1 MELIL
6 AAIDMVDANSKSG
19 GYIVYSACSIMIP
32 ENEGVIDYALKKRDV
47 KLVPCGLDFG
57 RPGLVERSLGRFID
71 DKKAQQLKDKGS
83 PIEGAAVVAGLVFR
97 FQDVSGERFFRL
109 RRRLARDTAS
119 DDELRSEA
127 RTVTTDAA
135 ITGSQRA
142 HCLQRIRFWFGTRRK
157 AKSDK
162 DEGAEVEGVDPPPGS
177 PIVRRRLRSR
187 GGEEAQ
193 RGNGDDP

>member
-83 PIEGAAVVAGLVFR
+83 PIEGAAVVAGRTELIIDSFPVIDLNNEMVNLMKRRGRRPLVKLTE
-97 FQDVSGERFFRL
+97 VSTNTSSAESAQER
-109 RRRLARDTAS
+109 
-119 DDELRSEA
+119 
-127 RTVTTDAA
+127 
-135 ITGSQRA
+135 
-142 HCLQRIRFWFGTRRK
+142 
-157 AKSDK
+157 
-162 DEGAEVEGVDPPPGS
+162 
-177 PIVRRRLRSR
+177 
-187 GGEEAQ
+187 
-193 RGNGDDP
+193 